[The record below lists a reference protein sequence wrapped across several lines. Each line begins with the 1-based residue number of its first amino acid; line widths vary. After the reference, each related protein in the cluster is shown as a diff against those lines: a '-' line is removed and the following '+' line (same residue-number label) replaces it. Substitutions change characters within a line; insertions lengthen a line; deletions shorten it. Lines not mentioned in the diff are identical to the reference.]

1 MRMNIGSLLALMLGC
16 SAISALHQEVFEE
29 RTSGS
34 LRCPHSVG
42 GNVTWSKER
51 NGNKVDI
58 LTIDGDRDIRHN
70 DPDKRYSSVVDK
82 SLYIQR
88 LTLSDSGRYFC
99 NDAAVEL
106 TVIPSATKAPPTP
119 TTLTSTPLLSST
131 SRQTSEIVTPES
143 STSPPTTTDTTTTQE
158 ERKGRKEG
166 NKKHKNKG
174 NKKPKRTT
182 TTTTTKTSTTTTVS
196 SKDKPQILRLVLG
209 TVVFFLLLIIVIT
222 FVAWRWRFK
231 RLGNE
236 ETHPV
241 YDEIQDGVIIQNTAG
256 FGIVKGP
263 TPAYCMTDFTDDP
276 NLNEPTYS
284 TIPDLPPVERRTDTL
299 LPKESPYSLISYAV
313 NTGNCGGNF

>member
-1 MRMNIGSLLALMLGC
+1 MSRDSVEMNQQKGFYVSP
-16 SAISALHQEVFEE
+16 VD
-29 RTSGS
+29 RT
-34 LRCPHSVG
+34 
-42 GNVTWSKER
+42 
-51 NGNKVDI
+51 
-58 LTIDGDRDIRHN
+58 LTI
-70 DPDKRYSSVVDK
+70 
-82 SLYIQR
+82 
-88 LTLSDSGRYFC
+88 SD
-99 NDAAVEL
+99 VEL
-106 TVIPSATKAPPTP
+106 RNSGLYYCGRKAVFLQVIEATKAPPTP

-131 SRQTSEIVTPES
+131 SRQTSEIITPES

-158 ERKGRKEG
+158 ESKGRKEG

-182 TTTTTKTSTTTTVS
+182 TTTTTTTSTTTTVS

-209 TVVFFLLLIIVIT
+209 TVVFFLLIIVIT

-241 YDEIQDGVIIQNTAG
+241 YDEIQDGVIIQNTNG

-299 LPKESPYSLISYAV
+299 LPKESP
-313 NTGNCGGNF
+313 